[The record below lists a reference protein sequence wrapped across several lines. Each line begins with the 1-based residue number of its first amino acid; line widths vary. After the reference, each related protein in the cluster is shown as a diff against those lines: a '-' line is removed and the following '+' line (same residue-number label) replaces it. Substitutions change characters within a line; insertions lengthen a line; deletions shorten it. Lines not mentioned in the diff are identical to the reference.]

1 MRIED
6 ALKKLKLH
14 NDLLGKCLSGATI
27 DELIIVPIDMDL
39 RQQFEK
45 LYVSS
50 LDAQMAIKPFI
61 AEDVDVWVVF
71 DKKRIHEQ
79 GVLISTSLDNTLKM
93 LSNGNYI

>member
-61 AEDVDVWVVF
+61 AEDVDVWVVGCQKF
-71 DKKRIHEQ
+71 KPFF
-79 GVLISTSLDNTLKM
+79 VS
-93 LSNGNYI
+93 YF

>member
-6 ALKKLKLH
+6 ASKKLKFH
-14 NDLLGKCLSGATI
+14 NDLLGRSLSGASI
-27 DELIIVPIDMDL
+27 DELIIAPTDMDL

-61 AEDVDVWVVF
+61 AEDVDVWWY
-71 DKKRIHEQ
+71 
-79 GVLISTSLDNTLKM
+79 LIRSVSMNRECLFPHH
-93 LSNGNYI
+93 

>member
-6 ALKKLKLH
+6 ALKKLRLH

-45 LYVSS
+45 LYVGS

-79 GVLISTSLDNTLKM
+79 GVLISTSLDKTLKM

>member
-6 ALKKLKLH
+6 ASKKLKFH
-14 NDLLGKCLSGATI
+14 NDLLGRSLSGASI
-27 DELIIVPIDMDL
+27 DELIIAPTDM
-39 RQQFEK
+39 RKQFEK
-45 LYVSS
+45 IYVSS
-50 LDAQMAIKPFI
+50 LDAQMAIKPFV

-79 GVLISTSLDNTLKM
+79 GVLISTSLDKTLKM

>member
-14 NDLLGKCLSGATI
+14 NDLVGKCLSGATI
-27 DELIIVPIDMDL
+27 DELIIAPIDMDL

-79 GVLISTSLDNTLKM
+79 GVFISTSLDNTLKM
-93 LSNGNYI
+93 LSNGKYI

>member
-6 ALKKLKLH
+6 ASKKLKFH
-14 NDLLGKCLSGATI
+14 NDLLGRSLSGASI
-27 DELIIVPIDMDL
+27 DELIIAPTDMDL
-39 RQQFEK
+39 RQQ
-45 LYVSS
+45 
-50 LDAQMAIKPFI
+50 MAIKPFV

-79 GVLISTSLDNTLKM
+79 GVLISTSLDKTLKM

>member
-6 ALKKLKLH
+6 ALKKLRLH

-27 DELIIVPIDMDL
+27 DELIIVHIDMDL

-79 GVLISTSLDNTLKM
+79 GVLISTSLDKTLKM

>member
-27 DELIIVPIDMDL
+27 DELIIAPIDMDL

-93 LSNGNYI
+93 LSSGNYI

>member
-27 DELIIVPIDMDL
+27 DELIIAPIDMDL

-61 AEDVDVWVVF
+61 AEDVDVCVVF

>member
-1 MRIED
+1 MRMED
-6 ALKKLKLH
+6 ASKKLKFH
-14 NDLLGKCLSGATI
+14 NDLLGRSLSGASI
-27 DELIIVPIDMDL
+27 DELIIAPTDMDL

-61 AEDVDVWVVF
+61 AEDVDVLVVF

-79 GVLISTSLDNTLKM
+79 GVLISTSLDKTLKM
-93 LSNGNYI
+93 LSNENYI

>member
-6 ALKKLKLH
+6 ALKKLRLH

-61 AEDVDVWVVF
+61 AEDVDVLVVF

-79 GVLISTSLDNTLKM
+79 GVLISTSLDKTLKM

>member
-6 ALKKLKLH
+6 ASKKLKLH
-14 NDLLGKCLSGATI
+14 NDLLGRRLNGASI
-27 DELIIVPIDMDL
+27 DELIIAPTNMNL
-39 RQQFEK
+39 KQQFEK

-61 AEDVDVWVVF
+61 AEDVDVLVVF
-71 DKKRIHEQ
+71 DKQRIHEQ
-79 GVLISTSLDNTLKM
+79 GVLISTSLDKTLKM

>member
-6 ALKKLKLH
+6 ALKKLRLH

-79 GVLISTSLDNTLKM
+79 GVLISTSLDKTLKM